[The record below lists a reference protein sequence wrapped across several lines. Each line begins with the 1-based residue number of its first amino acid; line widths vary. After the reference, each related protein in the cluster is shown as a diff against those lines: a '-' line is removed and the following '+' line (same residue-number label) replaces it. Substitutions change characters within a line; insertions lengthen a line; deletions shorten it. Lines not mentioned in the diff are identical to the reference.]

1 MIDSLTND
9 TPSSYVLSCMRRLF
23 ILFIGV
29 LVLGTSGWAQKSP
42 DKYCSICRD
51 HTHAEGHPYRLDFKR
66 EVPFIVTSGVILGA
80 GLLADG
86 LNKTTPFTIE
96 ELGDLKTSDINALD
110 RRYVNNYSPI
120 DAKTSDYFRTG
131 VTILPI
137 LLLSEHHTKEDITS
151 LLVMSAEVMAVTFGV
166 TNGVKNLVARTRPN
180 VYNPIVPLSER
191 TNSRSRKSF
200 FSGHTSHTAAA
211 SFFMAKVISDYHP
224 NMNKGTKIVL
234 WSVSAYIPAI
244 TGYLRV
250 KAGKHFPTDVMAGYA
265 VGAFT
270 GWLIPH
276 LHSVNR
282 KGFMSKADLQVYPS
296 AAGMQFSFKVGL

>member
-1 MIDSLTND
+1 MVESTND
-9 TPSSYVLSCMRRLF
+9 NSKFYVLFYMRRIIGF
-23 ILFIGV
+23 CIGV
-29 LVLGTSGWAQKSP
+29 MFLVTPCWAQKST
-42 DKYCSICRD
+42 DNYCSICRD
-51 HTHAEGHPYRLDFKR
+51 HTHAEGRPYRLDFKR
-66 EVPFIVTSGVILGA
+66 EVPFIVSSGVILGV

-86 LNKTTPFTIE
+86 LNKTTPFTTE
-96 ELGDLKTSDINALD
+96 ELSALNVNDINAFD

-120 DAKTSDYFRTG
+120 DARTSDYFRTG

-151 LLVMSAEVMAVTFGV
+151 LLVMSAEVMAITFGI

-180 VYNPIVPLSER
+180 VYNPMVPLSER
-191 TNSRSRKSF
+191 TSSRSRKSF

-234 WSVSAYIPAI
+234 WSVSAYIPVI

-250 KAGKHFPTDVMAGYA
+250 KAGKHFPTDVVAGYA
-265 VGAFT
+265 LGAFA

-276 LHSVNR
+276 LHSVDR
-282 KGFMSKADLQVYPS
+282 KGFLSKINVQVNPS
-296 AAGMQFSFKVGL
+296 SSGMQFSFKVGL

>member
-1 MIDSLTND
+1 MIR
-9 TPSSYVLSCMRRLF
+9 P
-23 ILFIGV
+23 ILAILIM
-29 LVLGTSGWAQKSP
+29 LVVVMPNWAQKST
-42 DKYCSICRD
+42 DSYCSICRD
-51 HTHAEGHPYRLDFKR
+51 HTHSEGPPYRLDFKR
-66 EVPFIVTSGVILGA
+66 EVPFIVSSGVILGV

-86 LNKTTPFTIE
+86 LNKTTPFTTE
-96 ELGDLKTSDINALD
+96 ELGNLNINDINSFD
-110 RRYVNNYSPI
+110 RRYVDNYSPI
-120 DAKTSDYFRTG
+120 DARTSDYLRTG

-151 LLVMSAEVMAVTFGV
+151 LLVMSAEVMAVTFGI
-166 TNGVKNLVARTRPN
+166 TNGVKNLVARTRPY

-211 SFFMAKVISDYHP
+211 AFFMAKVISDYHP

-234 WSVSAYIPAI
+234 WSVSAYIPVI

-250 KAGKHFPTDVMAGYA
+250 KAGKHFPTDVMTGYA
-265 VGAFT
+265 VGAFA

-282 KGFMSKADLQVYPS
+282 KGFLRKADVQVYPS
-296 AAGMQFSFKVGL
+296 VSGIQMSFKIGL

>member
-1 MIDSLTND
+1 MVESTND
-9 TPSSYVLSCMRRLF
+9 SSDCCVLFYMRRII

-29 LVLGTSGWAQKSP
+29 LFLVTPGWAQKST
-42 DKYCSICRD
+42 DSYCSICRD
-51 HTHAEGHPYRLDFKR
+51 HNHPDGHPYRLDFKR
-66 EVPFIVTSGVILGA
+66 EVPFIVSSGVILGL

-86 LNKTTPFTIE
+86 LNKTTPFTVE
-96 ELGDLKTSDINALD
+96 ELGDLNVNDINSFD
-110 RRYVNNYSPI
+110 RKYVNNYSPI

-151 LLVMSAEVMAVTFGV
+151 LLVMSAEVMSITFGI
-166 TNGVKNLVARTRPN
+166 TNGVKNLVARTRPS

-191 TNSRSRKSF
+191 TNNRSRKSF

-211 SFFMAKVISDYHP
+211 AFFMAKVISDYHP
-224 NMNKGTKIVL
+224 NMNKGTKIVM

-250 KAGKHFPTDVMAGYA
+250 KAGKHFPTDVMTGYA
-265 VGAFT
+265 VGAIT

-282 KGFMSKADLQVYPS
+282 KGFLSKIDLQVNPS
-296 AAGMQFSFKVGL
+296 PSGMQFSFKVGL

>member
-1 MIDSLTND
+1 MLFYMIRGALT
-9 TPSSYVLSCMRRLF
+9 
-23 ILFIGV
+23 V
-29 LVLGTSGWAQKSP
+29 LVVLVVAMPNWAQKST
-42 DKYCSICRD
+42 DSYCSICRD

-66 EVPFIVTSGVILGA
+66 EVPFIVSSGVILGV

-86 LNKTTPFTIE
+86 LNKTTPFTTE
-96 ELGDLKTSDINALD
+96 ELGNLDVNDINSFD
-110 RRYVNNYSPI
+110 RRYVDNYSPI
-120 DAKTSDYFRTG
+120 DARTSDYLRTG

-151 LLVMSAEVMAVTFGV
+151 LLVMSAEVMAVTFGI
-166 TNGVKNLVARTRPN
+166 TNGVKNLVARTRPY
-180 VYNPIVPLSER
+180 VYNPMVPISER

-211 SFFMAKVISDYHP
+211 AFFMAKVISDYHP

-234 WSVSAYIPAI
+234 WSVSAYIPVI

-250 KAGKHFPTDVMAGYA
+250 KAGKHFPTDVMTGYA
-265 VGAFT
+265 VGAFA

-276 LHSVNR
+276 LHSVNG
-282 KGFMSKADLQVYPS
+282 KGFLRKADVQVYPS
-296 AAGMQFSFKVGL
+296 MSGVQMSLKIGL